1 MSAFTPPYPSRH
13 AEPLSAFKTLQ
24 YARKDLLSI
33 WADEA
38 FELQFM
44 GSKILNQW
52 VFIANAPDVVKHVF
66 VTNNQ
71 NYQQKSPQM
80 RKALEPLL
88 GDGLFISDGETWHT
102 RRKIQTPLFTAQH
115 VIEYSR
121 IMVDTALERAEEWG
135 KKSDGDI
142 LEVLPE
148 MATLTAEIIC
158 RTLFGEALGKTKS
171 SEVVKAFSEYQES
184 IEQMALSEFLGIPDW
199 VPVPGTSMR
208 KARKAAQRIHK
219 VVDDIIENADYADD
233 DLTMLAQF
241 LKRNQRD
248 DAITREGIRNEIIVL
263 FMAGHETTA
272 NTLAWTWYLVS
283 QTPEVEGKIHD
294 ELEAVCRGEIPNY
307 EHYSQLTY
315 LRAVL
320 EEAMRLYPPVPVLSR
335 QAVDEDRIRGRDIP
349 KGAIVMAVPWL
360 LHRHESLWEQPNQFI
375 PERFIEG
382 GSAFKQD
389 KYAYIPFS
397 IGPRVCLGKYFGQ
410 VELVLTMATLAQKF
424 RLSLPLGTEVKHDC
438 RLTLRPKDNLLMQ
451 LFSVS

>member
-1 MSAFTPPYPSRH
+1 MRVFTPPFPHRH
-13 AEPLSAFKTLQ
+13 AEPLSPFKTLQ
-24 YARKDLLSI
+24 HARKDLLSI

-52 VFIANAPDVVKHVF
+52 VYIANAPDVVKHVF
-66 VTNNQ
+66 VNNNQ

-115 VIEYSR
+115 VIQYSQ
-121 IMVDTALERAEEWG
+121 IMVDTAMEKTEAWA
-135 KKSDGDI
+135 KKSAGDT
-142 LEVLPE
+142 LDVLPE

-158 RTLFGEALGKTKS
+158 RTLFGGELGKAKS
-171 SEVVKAFSEYQES
+171 SEVVNAFSEYQAS

-199 VPVPGTSMR
+199 IPVPGTSMR
-208 KARKAAQRIHK
+208 RARKAARRIHT
-219 VVDDIIENADYADD
+219 VVDDIVENAHYADD

-241 LKRNQRD
+241 LKLNQRD
-248 DAITREGIRNEIIVL
+248 NTITRKGIRNEVIVL

-272 NTLAWTWYLVS
+272 NTLAWTWYLLS
-283 QTPEVEGKIHD
+283 QAPDVEEKMRV
-294 ELEAVCRGEIPNY
+294 ELEEVCQGGVPTY
-307 EHYSQLTY
+307 EHYSRLTY

-320 EEAMRLYPPVPVLSR
+320 DEAMRLYPPVPVLSR
-335 QAVDEDRIRGRDIP
+335 QASTEDRIRGRKIP

-360 LHRHESLWEQPNQFI
+360 LHRHERLWEQPNAFI
-375 PERFIEG
+375 PERFLEG

-424 RLSLPLGTEVKHDC
+424 GLSLPLGAAVKHDC
-438 RLTLRPKDNLLMQ
+438 RLTLRPKDNLPMQ
-451 LFSVS
+451 LYRRF

>member
-1 MSAFTPPYPSRH
+1 MSVFEPTYPPRH
-13 AEPLSAFKTLQ
+13 AEPLSAFKTWQ

-33 WADEA
+33 WAEEA
-38 FELQFM
+38 FELQLM

-52 VFIANAPDVVKHVF
+52 VYIANAPDVVKHVF
-66 VTNNQ
+66 VSNHQ
-71 NYQQKSPQM
+71 NYLQKSPQM

-121 IMVDTALERAEEWG
+121 IMVDTALERAEAWA
-135 KKSDGDI
+135 KKSDGDT

-148 MATLTAEIIC
+148 MAMLTAEIIC
-158 RTLFGEALGKTKS
+158 RTLFGAELGKTKS

-208 KARKAAQRIHK
+208 KARKAAKRIHK
-219 VVDDIIENADYADD
+219 VVDDIIENADYAEDD
-233 DLTMLAQF
+233 FTMLAQF
-241 LKRNQRD
+241 LKLNQRD
-248 DAITREGIRNEIIVL
+248 EAITREGIRNEIIVL

-272 NTLAWTWYLVS
+272 NTLAWTWYLISQAPDVES
-283 QTPEVEGKIHD
+283 KMHAELGAICRGQTPS
-294 ELEAVCRGEIPNY
+294 Y

-315 LRAVL
+315 LRAIL
-320 EEAMRLYPPVPVLSR
+320 DEAMRLYPPVPILSR
-335 QAVDEDRIRGRDIP
+335 QAADTDYIRGREIP
-349 KGAIVMAVPWL
+349 KGAIVMVVPWL
-360 LHRHESLWEQPNQFI
+360 LHRHESLWEHPNQFI
-375 PERFIEG
+375 PERFLEG

-389 KYAYIPFS
+389 KYTYVPFS

-424 RLSLPLGTEVKHDC
+424 RLSLPPNTEVTHDC
-438 RLTLRPKDNLLMQ
+438 RLTLRPKDNLPMQ